1 MYTIMDT
8 LSDELVEVFNDYES
22 AEMFLLHMSD
32 ELVDGGASLVIK
44 SITAVQDWAYDNG
57 INLGVLV

>member
-32 ELVDGGASLVIK
+32 ELIDGGASLVIK
-44 SITAVQDWAYDNG
+44 GIATVQDWAYDNG
-57 INLGVLV
+57 INLGVLA